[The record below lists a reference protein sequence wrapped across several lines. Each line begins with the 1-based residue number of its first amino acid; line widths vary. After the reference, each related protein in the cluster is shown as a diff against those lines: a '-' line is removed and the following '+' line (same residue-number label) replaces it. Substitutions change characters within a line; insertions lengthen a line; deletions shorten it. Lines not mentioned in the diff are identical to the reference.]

1 MKFGVFTV
9 GMPEYTPE
17 DGVKLLKE
25 LGYDGVE
32 WRIAEVP
39 KEVPQNVPHSGRYWA
54 NNKCTIDVNTV
65 EEQAEFLAE
74 LSKKYGVECFAL
86 ASYLRPS
93 QIDKIEAV
101 MHAAQIIGAPK
112 VRIFQEGYS
121 SSDTQKNY
129 RLGMAECRAQ
139 LLAIEPLCRKYGVKV
154 ILEMHHNTLVSSP
167 SAAYNLLCGLDSNC
181 FGINI
186 DPGNMVFE
194 GFENYQKAFELL
206 GAYIDHVHVKNAI
219 RAEAGRD
226 EYGSKIFK
234 DTWAPLWDGSA
245 DLRELFRVL
254 RKFGY
259 EGTVS
264 VEDFTDEQ
272 PTKEK
277 LACDLAYMKKLLA
290 SV

>member
-17 DGVKLLKE
+17 EGIKLLKE

-32 WRIAEVP
+32 WRVTEIP
-39 KEVPQNVPHSGRYWA
+39 KEKPVNVAHENRYWGD
-54 NNKCTIDVNTV
+54 NKCTIDVNTV
-65 EEQAEFLAE
+65 EQQAEYLAE

-86 ASYLRPS
+86 ATYLRPAETER
-93 QIDKIEAV
+93 IESV
-101 MHAAQIIGAPK
+101 LRAAQIVGAPK
-112 VRIFQEGYS
+112 VRIFQEGYG
-121 SSDTQKNY
+121 SSDGQKNY

-139 LLAIEPLCRKYGVKV
+139 LQKLEPLCKKYGVKV
-154 ILEMHHNTLVSSP
+154 ILEMHHGTLVSSP
-167 SAAYNLLCGLDSNC
+167 SAAYNLLCGLDPKY

-206 GAYIDHVHVKNAI
+206 GKFIDHVHVKNAI

-234 DTWAPLWDGSA
+234 NVWAPLWDGSA

-254 RKFGY
+254 KKFGY

-277 LACDLAYMKKLLA
+277 LASDLAYMKKLAA
-290 SV
+290 SI